1 MIITYLSI
9 KLEPTP
15 SLPGPESEP
24 LLKVSD
30 LTGFKHHL

>member
-15 SLPGPESEP
+15 SLPGPEDRIIVKSVR
-24 LLKVSD
+24 LDRV
-30 LTGFKHHL
+30 